1 MQGLSLKCLLLSFA
15 SLNLMLILIRL
26 LTEYLS
32 LNVPFHVGLQL
43 ILSLSKRLHL
53 LKHLSLGKV
62 KLCRVL
68 HRLPLKQK
76 NKRLNHLHRF
86 LSLLPQPWLKVCLSR
101 RRKCQSRKC
110 LSLRKVIPVNIFLS
124 SGTILWT
131 LFISKTSL
139 CSVFLQVQKD
149 I

>member
-43 ILSLSKRLHL
+43 ILSLTKRLHL

-86 LSLLPQPWLKVCLSR
+86 LSLPTRQPRLQAQNQFFYFCRRTGQELKDRHEER
-101 RRKCQSRKC
+101 RRQY
-110 LSLRKVIPVNIFLS
+110 
-124 SGTILWT
+124 G
-131 LFISKTSL
+131 
-139 CSVFLQVQKD
+139 Q
-149 I
+149 

>member
-15 SLNLMLILIRL
+15 SLNLMLIWIRL
-26 LTEYLS
+26 LTEYLN
-32 LNVPFHVGLQL
+32 LNVPFHVGLQ
-43 ILSLSKRLHL
+43 LSLSKRLHL
-53 LKHLSLGKV
+53 LKHLSLRKV
-62 KLCRVL
+62 KLCQVL

-101 RRKCQSRKC
+101 LRKCLSRKC
-110 LSLRKVIPVNIFLS
+110 LRHRKVIPVNIFLS

-139 CSVFLQVQKD
+139 CSVSLQVQKD